1 MNARARLMQ
10 RLEELQHTAKKSLGQ
25 NFLISDLIITKILQK
40 VELQKP
46 QKIIEIGPGLGALT
60 EGLLE
65 MNVPLQLIEMD
76 YNFANY
82 WKNRGCD
89 LIQGDALQL
98 DWAPISSSQTALVS
112 NLPYQISSSIVI
124 ERSLDQSPLAFM
136 VLMFQKEVAQR
147 IQAPARR
154 DDYGMLSV
162 IAQNFWK
169 IEIVSEAGP
178 KDFQPPPK
186 VASRVLFFKPLETAI
201 TDRKFFLRLVKQAFK
216 QRRKLLKSNLK
227 GFLHDHGV
235 PENDFLDWLTQHE
248 LKETARAEELSPKL
262 FKELYEHIANSRKQK
277 SQV

>member
-1 MNARARLMQ
+1 MQ

-25 NFLISDLIITKILQK
+25 NFLVSDLVISKILQK
-40 VELQKP
+40 VESQKP
-46 QKIIEIGPGLGALT
+46 KKIIEIGPGLGALT

-65 MNVPLQLIEMD
+65 MKVPLQLIEMD
-76 YNFANY
+76 NNFATY
-82 WKNRGCD
+82 WKGRGCD
-89 LIQGDALQL
+89 LMQGDALQL
-98 DWAPISSSQTALVS
+98 DWAPISSPETALVS

-124 ERSLDQSPLAFM
+124 ERSLDAEPLAFM

-169 IEIVSEAGP
+169 LEIVSEAGS

-186 VASRVLFFKPLETAI
+186 VASRVLFFKPIVTPI
-201 TDRKFFLRLVKQAFK
+201 KDRRFFLKLVKEAFR
-216 QRRKLLKSNLK
+216 QRRKLLKSNLR

-235 PENDFLDWLTQHE
+235 QENDFLDWLKQHE
-248 LKETARAEELSPKL
+248 LKETARAEELSPQV
-262 FKELYEHIANSRKQK
+262 FKELYEYIADSRKQK
-277 SQV
+277 SKI

>member
-25 NFLISDLIITKILQK
+25 NFLISDLVITKILQK

-65 MNVPLQLIEMD
+65 MKLPLQLIEMD

-154 DDYGMLSV
+154 EDYGMLSV

-169 IEIVSEAGP
+169 VEIVSEAGP

-186 VASRVLFFKPLETAI
+186 IASRVLFFKPLETSI
-201 TDRKFFLRLVKQAFK
+201 TDRKFFLRLVKEAFK

-235 PENDFLDWLTQHE
+235 PENDFLDWLAQHE

>member
-1 MNARARLMQ
+1 MKARERLMQ
-10 RLEELQHTAKKSLGQ
+10 RLEELQHKAKKSLGQ
-25 NFLISDLIITKILQK
+25 NFLVSDLVILKILKK
-40 VELQKP
+40 VELQNPKSL
-46 QKIIEIGPGLGALT
+46 IEIGPGLGALT

-65 MNVPLQLIEMD
+65 LKTTLKLIEMD
-76 YNFANY
+76 HNFATY

-89 LIQGDALQL
+89 LVQGDALQL
-98 DWAPISSSQTALVS
+98 DWKPISSSETGLVS
-112 NLPYQISSSIVI
+112 NLPYQISSSLVI
-124 ERSLDQSPLAFM
+124 DRSLDLEPLAFM

-162 IAQNFWK
+162 MAQNFWK

-186 VASRVLFFKPLETAI
+186 VASRVLFFKPLETRI
-201 TDRKFFLRLVKQAFK
+201 QDRKFFLRLVKEAFK
-216 QRRKLLKSNLK
+216 QRRKLLKSNLR

-235 PENDFLDWLTQHE
+235 LENDFLDWLKQHD
-248 LKETARAEELSPKL
+248 LKETARAEELSPTL

-277 SQV
+277 S

>member
-10 RLEELQHTAKKSLGQ
+10 RLEEMQHTAKKSLGQ
-25 NFLISDLIITKILQK
+25 NFLVSDLVISKILQK
-40 VELQKP
+40 VESQNPK
-46 QKIIEIGPGLGALT
+46 KIIEIGPGLGALT

-65 MNVPLQLIEMD
+65 LKVPLQLIEMD
-76 YNFANY
+76 YNFATY
-82 WKNRGCD
+82 WKNRGCE
-89 LIQGDALQL
+89 LMQGDALQL
-98 DWAPISSSQTALVS
+98 DWAPISSTETALVS

-124 ERSLDQSPLAFM
+124 ERSLDQAPLAFM

-186 VASRVLFFKPLETAI
+186 VASRVLFFKPLETSIA
-201 TDRKFFLRLVKQAFK
+201 DRKFFLRLVKESFK

-227 GFLHDHGV
+227 GFLRDHGV
-235 PENDFLDWLTQHE
+235 ADNDFLDWLAQHE
-248 LKETARAEELSPKL
+248 LKDTARAEELSPKL
-262 FKELYEHIANSRKQK
+262 FKELYEHIVNSRKQK
-277 SQV
+277 S

>member
-1 MNARARLMQ
+1 MKARERLLQ
-10 RLEELQHTAKKSLGQ
+10 RLEELQHKAKKSLGQ
-25 NFLISDLIITKILQK
+25 NFLVSDLVISKILKK
-40 VELQKP
+40 VELQNPKSL
-46 QKIIEIGPGLGALT
+46 IEIGPGLGALT

-65 MNVPLQLIEMD
+65 LKTTLKLIEMD
-76 YNFANY
+76 HNFATY
-82 WKNRGCD
+82 WKDRGCD
-89 LIQGDALQL
+89 LVQGDALQL
-98 DWAPISSSQTALVS
+98 DWKPISSTETGLVS
-112 NLPYQISSSIVI
+112 NLPYQISSSLVI
-124 ERSLDQSPLAFM
+124 DRSLDLEPLAFM

-186 VASRVLFFKPLETAI
+186 VASRVLFFKPLETRI
-201 TDRKFFLRLVKQAFK
+201 QDRKFFLRLVKEAFK
-216 QRRKLLKSNLK
+216 QRRKLLKSNLR

-235 PENDFLDWLTQHE
+235 LENDFLDWLKQHD
-248 LKETARAEELSPKL
+248 LKETARAEELSPTL

-277 SQV
+277 S